1 MQRHLML
8 CPNCGEPIRRGLNK
22 VIQARNDTNESKIRQ
37 RRCLACDHKFWTC
50 ETDLPPGAI
59 KWMPSDDPDTNSF
72 SVPRRVRGFRKVTFS

>member
-1 MQRHLML
+1 ML

-22 VIQARNDTNESKIRQ
+22 VIQARNDTSESKIRQ

-59 KWMPSDDPDTNSF
+59 KWLPSENPDTNSF
-72 SVPRRVRGFRKVTFS
+72 SVPRRVAGFRRITYS